1 MSTTTYNRYG
11 LINSVADLFNELT
24 NEGTPFYNWSS
35 RSNFS
40 SNIEKTDKGY
50 EARVDIPGYNK
61 KTLNIKV
68 ENKDLLVVR
77 SNKEGEDN
85 KVLYRLQL
93 GTDIDR
99 MAITAKSE
107 DGVLSLTLPESVEHK
122 TKCIKIE

>member
-1 MSTTTYNRYG
+1 MNKTTYNRYG
-11 LINSVADLFNELT
+11 LINSVADLFSELVNE
-24 NEGTPFYNWSS
+24 ETPFYNWTP
-35 RSNFS
+35 RSNSS

-77 SNKEGEDN
+77 SKKEGEDN

-99 MAITAKSE
+99 TAITAKSE